1 MCNKENIFSLSYNEK
16 LQLLA
21 IPSFL
26 LLTTIVCVLTTEVP
40 LQLPSQGYWW
50 QYIPNHESTR
60 HHFACVCLLVTT
72 HLQSTSTIS
81 AAVSSPDVSAID
93 CRDMSFSF
101 INSTQFNYGM
111 YQSPIT
117 IPNVD
122 QLQYYTASRTPITS
136 QPRPG
141 SQSQRI
147 PIPRDQVPD
156 YLKEQQH
163 PNAAEFYIEAPQE
176 SVQIIPHRAPQ
187 YLGPPIQPSK
197 KQKSYPSSS
206 QQQSNK
212 PHPSCAQ
219 QSNLTQPP
227 SAQQQSQFP

>member
-1 MCNKENIFSLSYNEK
+1 MYTYGSVKDCFEHSSY
-16 LQLLA
+16 QVTFDSA
-21 IPSFL
+21 TRGPS
-26 LLTTIVCVLTTEVP
+26 T
-40 LQLPSQGYWW
+40 QGYR
-50 QYIPNHESTR
+50 I
-60 HHFACVCLLVTT
+60 VLK
-72 HLQSTSTIS
+72 TS
-81 AAVSSPDVSAID
+81 
-93 CRDMSFSF
+93 
-101 INSTQFNYGM
+101 
-111 YQSPIT
+111 IT

-219 QSNLTQPP
+219 QSNQTQPP
-227 SAQQQSQFP
+227 SAQQQPQSS